1 MKILFLLADDFGG
14 AGLAALRQC
23 EALRN
28 GGHTVHRESLN
39 QSTFLGKKRMKIR
52 KFKARINRKYEYEVH
67 RRLEI
72 ADGLYKSLMW
82 LPFNPISN
90 VSFKDYDIVHL
101 HWVNTGFVGINHI
114 VKIEKSKK
122 IVWTLHSMWPLSSP
136 HHHFRPQKNEKASV
150 LFKVVEHYE
159 QKMRQKIFDRING
172 WIVPSAYMLS
182 SFPANSK
189 VQVIANC
196 LDTSNERELQD
207 YKQGGN
213 FAFVCAGDVYDAR
226 KGLKE
231 LLISWIEG
239 DGNHPEEKLYI
250 VGPRFDHNSHNFFT
264 HFPEYQKIIF
274 VGELPSSEIREFLRH
289 MDALFVPSHEETFGQ
304 TILESLSVGT
314 PVIANARLLS
324 LEEFKISE
332 EILRKINFESEFELS
347 ESVSWVRSLN
357 FSRSKYAQ
365 ITFQKFGPQ
374 AIAEKLEN
382 YYKEIL
388 S

>member
-1 MKILFLLADDFGG
+1 
-14 AGLAALRQC
+14 
-23 EALRN
+23 
-28 GGHTVHRESLN
+28 
-39 QSTFLGKKRMKIR
+39 
-52 KFKARINRKYEYEVH
+52 
-67 RRLEI
+67 
-72 ADGLYKSLMW
+72 
-82 LPFNPISN
+82 
-90 VSFKDYDIVHL
+90 
-101 HWVNTGFVGINHI
+101 
-114 VKIEKSKK
+114 
-122 IVWTLHSMWPLSSP
+122 
-136 HHHFRPQKNEKASV
+136 
-150 LFKVVEHYE
+150 
-159 QKMRQKIFDRING
+159 
-172 WIVPSAYMLS
+172 MLS